1 MNYKN
6 TVTYLLLITYALVIL
21 YLSGIQGVLSFLLSL
36 CIYTLVFY
44 GLHILWKKFRKKQIM
59 YINDFINYFLNRVA
73 ILLVII
79 IVVIGGGAYI
89 LNEIFPAPM
98 PEYTISDG
106 NKVIKFQAMSHI
118 GTTNFYNQIVENLT
132 NFKKEGG
139 VYYYEGVKPGSPENL
154 DKFNK
159 AIGIKFDDDLYKNF
173 SKLYGLTNQD
183 NSIFMGIINN
193 NDYNIDLNMDE
204 IITEYSKIIE
214 QKPKGEKEFQSKLP
228 IDANNTIIK
237 TLAGLNDKELK
248 VLIYINQALLNLII
262 GNEKLQG
269 FLTNTFT
276 NRDLFEVILGKRNEV
291 LANEIINSNHDKIYI
306 TYGLLHFKGVYELLK
321 EDNNKWQIISISNL
335 YPIKN

>member
-21 YLSGIQGVLSFLLSL
+21 YLSGIQWVLSFLLSL

-79 IVVIGGGAYI
+79 IVVIWWWAYI

-98 PEYTISDG
+98 PEYTISDW

-118 GTTNFYNQIVENLT
+118 WTTNFYNQIVENLT
-132 NFKKEGG
+132 NFKKEWG
-139 VYYYEGVKPGSPENL
+139 VYYYEWVKPGSPENL

-159 AIGIKFDDDLYKNF
+159 AIWIKFDDDLYKNF

-183 NSIFMGIINN
+183 NSIFMWIINN

-214 QKPKGEKEFQSKLP
+214 QKPKWEKEFQSKLP

-237 TLAGLNDKELK
+237 TLAWLNDKELK

-262 GNEKLQG
+262 WNEKLQW

-276 NRDLFEVILGKRNEV
+276 NRDLFEVILWKRNEV

-306 TYGLLHFKGVYELLK
+306 TYWLLHFKWVYELLK